1 MIPQLPVARP
11 YLSPDS
17 IVVDLR
23 ILYRL
28 VLLITSSISDWT
40 NSVKNL
46 ATCGLDATAIFKL
59 DISKNPKLVEA
70 LKIKTAPTFTI
81 YKSSE
86 MVWRETGVQDKD
98 SLVGLMSEYLD

>member
-1 MIPQLPVARP
+1 MSKFGDLIEGEKPILLAFYEGVENEE
-11 YLSPDS
+11 DS
-17 IVVDLR
+17 IQP
-23 ILYRL
+23 IL
-28 VLLITSSISDWT
+28 
-40 NSVKNL
+40 
-46 ATCGLDATAIFKL
+46 LDVAKAIADGGKVIKL

-70 LKIKTAPTFTI
+70 LRIKTAPTFTI